1 MSGYILNPF
10 SADFNPT
17 SSVTYSTNG
26 IPILAYGLIGITSLT
41 LAYVTLLEKSS
52 SGSSSSGIN
61 SPSVSAT
68 SMLPFNVPSM
78 APTTPTTSATTPT
91 SSIIGPPA
99 ASPPKTGG
107 KSRRSHKKHHKSVTK
122 RRK

>member
-1 MSGYILNPF
+1 MSGHILNPF

-52 SGSSSSGIN
+52 GESGGIS

-68 SMLPFNVPSM
+68 SMLPFNMPSIS
-78 APTTPTTSATTPT
+78 PTA
-91 SSIIGPPA
+91 PA
-99 ASPPKTGG
+99 ASTATPSPSVTPTPTPSPPKIGG
-107 KSRRSHKKHHKSVTK
+107 KSRRHHKKHHKNTK
-122 RRK
+122 RKK